1 MGPYGINRAVHRIT
15 LSDCQ
20 NGLGVKIIGGYREQ
34 TSEDYGIF
42 IKRIL
47 PGGMAALDSRL
58 FTGDLILDV
67 NGENLVGVT
76 NERAVDILRTA
87 SASNHM
93 SLLIARDEEAKKEF
107 LNLMDKYGSH
117 ANTDSA
123 RSSPT
128 QLLAVKSADSLSSA
142 SSSRSQSPQLAQAKD
157 TATSHN
163 GSISVIDASLHLAND
178 SAFQII
184 TVSKGTGLG
193 LNIVGGINR
202 NEGPLVY
209 IQEVIPGG
217 DCHKDGRLKPGDQ
230 LVSINKESMIG
241 VSHEEAKSIIS
252 RTKPKSESAW
262 EIAFIRQKTVPSH
275 LEHAQRPSSFLT
287 SSGAYGQQQNPT
299 FNLLTSPNENFASK
313 MTPSSALN
321 FYISNCYLKKE
332 KKDFIIKQ
340 RLLEKGLGLNL
351 KTQGHLAAFFPL
363 HFKSCH
369 PWGISFLR
377 LFTLAAQDVVTKTGF
392 KKREQSPIISEDSS
406 STDVSATAV
415 APNQADD
422 YGLQGKKISVN
433 PTVRLKVEKLE
444 MALNYLGIQPTAEQ
458 HRALRHQLQ
467 KDSNGTVSFG
477 DFVQVARNLFCL
489 QPEEAGGGQNPIA
502 FGPSEVISLLDSQF
516 VSCDSVEVD
525 DMERLKNERN
535 DALKEITKLKEQL
548 SESLSVQKQLTEE
561 LQTVKQEA
569 KAAVEETRALRSRI
583 HLAEA
588 AQRQARG
595 MEMDYEEV
603 IHLLEAE
610 ITELKAQLT
619 DHSGQNKES
628 AHDLKK
634 RITVLDCQ
642 LRKSESSRKAF
653 EVATEK
659 LLQFTEIV
667 HEALSENSSLSALSD
682 RRATLSAKTLLARLG
697 KNGRTVTA
705 ALGAEAKDLAKSVR
719 AILEVDCLPYGWEE
733 AYTADGI
740 KYFIN
745 HVTQTTSWIHP
756 VISALSLSCSDEN
769 EEDGTRELA
778 EPRS

>member
-1 MGPYGINRAVHRIT
+1 MATTEPLSKKTIMGPYGINRAVHRIT

-313 MTPSSALN
+313 MTPSSA
-321 FYISNCYLKKE
+321 
-332 KKDFIIKQ
+332 
-340 RLLEKGLGLNL
+340 
-351 KTQGHLAAFFPL
+351 
-363 HFKSCH
+363 
-369 PWGISFLR
+369 
-377 LFTLAAQDVVTKTGF
+377 TKTGF